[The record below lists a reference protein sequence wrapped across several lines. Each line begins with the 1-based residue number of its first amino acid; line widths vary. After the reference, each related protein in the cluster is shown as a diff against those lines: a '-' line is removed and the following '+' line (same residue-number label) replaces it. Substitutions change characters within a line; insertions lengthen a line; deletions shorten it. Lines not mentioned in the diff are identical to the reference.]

1 VLHTATFQDFGQSG
15 GSAVCRFAPM
25 PAAG

>member
-1 VLHTATFQDFGQSG
+1 VLQIATFQDFGQSS
-15 GSAVCRFAPM
+15 GSAACRHAPM